1 MNRLNVFRCE
11 RWIVNQLNLHYQDAL
26 LRNSRN
32 EKKFLRAYR
41 LRVFGCGLLLLL
53 TVLLVLTYR
62 QAERQAESDIRN
74 LTLVLEAR
82 LDSGLLQPLQGSLRR
97 IARMLERSSSQ
108 GDFLN
113 EEIIEDLRDQMLG
126 IPQGVDFDLIDT
138 NGQPLF
144 SSKGA
149 VAQPSSDKLRY
160 WSFLSRIPSGKIA
173 GRMGEML
180 IEQDKGHQLLRVAM
194 PVSNHEQRFVG
205 WITAS
210 LPLSAVL
217 ELFDKV
223 DVGLG
228 GTITIRRVDEP
239 EIFLR
244 APPLENPYAFLMQ
257 DALSE
262 QLASGVREGKLHMR
276 SHIDGVER
284 LYGFKRIGDFPLAL
298 SIGLAC
304 QDYLEE
310 WYFMSGVS
318 TALSVI
324 FFLIILGFDKRL
336 QRVRLREAEA
346 EKELRQ
352 ADDRTRNL
360 LDTVGHAILGIDLD
374 GRCVFGNAACRR
386 LFNIRE
392 GQSLTNILVDE
403 YLHIPSGEC
412 ATRLTE
418 KILAI
423 VADGEELHCNEDLR
437 IADRSEVMWM
447 DIRAYPSLS
456 DGELVGAIVTLQD
469 ISEHKKAIQCISFMA
484 YHDALTGLPN
494 RRQIQEHVERTIVK
508 HSMGVGGFSLLYLD
522 VDNFKIIND
531 SLGHVAGDAVLC
543 MLAERLK
550 QIEGVDSVARLGGD
564 EFLIMVPSSSLIP
577 LKELIPKL
585 SARVREPWSVEGC
598 LVEME
603 LSIGVAK
610 YPNHGDSFNDLFKA
624 ADIALNQ
631 AKKNGRNH
639 HFMYNEEMG
648 GLAIKRLQLQMELR
662 GALQNEELEIYY
674 QPQIELTT
682 GDIVGAEA
690 LLRWCHPQRGMIPP
704 SEFIPEAEA
713 SGLIL
718 PIGNWI
724 LRTVCNQAVAW
735 QRMGLGRRVVAVNC
749 SAVQFKQGDFVNDVA
764 QALADSG
771 LEPALLELELTESI
785 LIEDT
790 ERMIATV
797 RKLKAMGVKL
807 SIDDFGTGYS
817 SMAYLK
823 HLAVDKLKIDRSF
836 IRYLAENPDDRVI
849 VQAMVTLAH
858 NLKLQVVAEGVE
870 TEAALRILVS
880 QGCDEVQGYF
890 FSRPLPVIDFE
901 TFISNRDK
909 VKELIWQEGRRRF

>member
-1 MNRLNVFRCE
+1 M
-11 RWIVNQLNLHYQDAL
+11 
-26 LRNSRN
+26 RNSRK
-32 EKKFLRAYR
+32 EKNFLRTYR
-41 LRVFGCGLLLLL
+41 LRVFGCCLLLLL

-74 LTLVLEAR
+74 LILVLEAR
-82 LDSGLLQPLQGSLRR
+82 LDSGLLQPLQDSLHR
-97 IARMLERSSSQ
+97 ITRIVEKSSFQ
-108 GDFLN
+108 GGLLN
-113 EEIIEDLRDQMLG
+113 EDVIEDLREQILAV
-126 IPQGVDFDLIDT
+126 PAGVDFDLIDA
-138 NGQPLF
+138 NAQLLF
-144 SSKGA
+144 SSKGIL
-149 VAQPSSDKLRY
+149 AQPSFDQLRY
-160 WSFLSRIPSGKIA
+160 WSMLSRKQPEQSA
-173 GRMGEML
+173 SRMGEML

-194 PVSNHEQRFVG
+194 PVSHHERHFVG
-205 WITAS
+205 WVTAS
-210 LPLSAVL
+210 LPLSTVL
-217 ELFDKV
+217 DLFNKV
-223 DVGLG
+223 DVGPG
-228 GTITIRRVDEP
+228 GAITIRRIDP
-239 EIFLR
+239 HEIILR
-244 APPLENPYAFLMQ
+244 DPLLENPYAFLMQ
-257 DALSE
+257 DALSK
-262 QLASGVREGKLHMR
+262 QLALGVREGRLHMR
-276 SHIDGVER
+276 SHVDGIER

-298 SIGLAC
+298 SIGLAY

-318 TALSVI
+318 SALSAI
-324 FFLIILGFDKRL
+324 FFLITLGFDKRL

-346 EKELRQ
+346 EKEVRQ
-352 ADDRTRNL
+352 ADDRTRHL

-374 GRCVFGNAACRR
+374 GRCIFGNAACRR

-403 YLHIPSGEC
+403 YLRIPSGES

-423 VADGEELHCNEDLR
+423 VADGEELHCNEDLK

-447 DIRAYPSLS
+447 DIRAYPSVS
-456 DGELVGAIVTLQD
+456 NGVLVGAVVTLQD
-469 ISEHKKAIQCISFMA
+469 ISDHKKAIQCISFMA

-494 RRQIQEHVERTIVK
+494 RRQIQELVERNINK
-508 HSMGVGGFSLLYLD
+508 SAVGAVGFSLLYLD
-522 VDNFKIIND
+522 VDNFKTIND

-550 QIEGVDSVARLGGD
+550 EISGVESVARLGGD
-564 EFLIMVPSSSLIP
+564 EFLIMVPSSSVTP

-598 LVEME
+598 LVEIE
-603 LSIGVAK
+603 LSIGVAM
-610 YPNHGDSFNDLFKA
+610 YPDHGDSFNDLFKA

-639 HFMYNEEMG
+639 HFTYNEEMG
-648 GLAIKRLQLQMELR
+648 ELAIKRLQLQVELR
-662 GALQNEELEIYY
+662 SALQNEELEIYY

-690 LLRWCHPQRGMIPP
+690 LLRWCHPQRGMIAP

-718 PIGNWI
+718 PLGSWI

-749 SAVQFKQGDFVNDVA
+749 SAVQFKQGDLVNDVA

-797 RKLKAMGVKL
+797 LKLKAMGVRL

-823 HLAVDKLKIDRSF
+823 HLTVDKLKIDRSF
-836 IRYLAENPDDRVI
+836 IRNLAENPDDRVI

-870 TEAALRILVS
+870 TEAALRILIA

-890 FSRPLPVIDFE
+890 FSRPLPVTDFE
-901 TFISNRDK
+901 AFISASRQCERADL
-909 VKELIWQEGRRRF
+909 VGA

>member
-1 MNRLNVFRCE
+1 MMNK
-11 RWIVNQLNLHYQDAL
+11 LNLRHQNVL
-26 LRNSRN
+26 LRNSRE
-32 EKKFLRAYR
+32 EKSFLRIYR
-41 LRVFGCGLLLLL
+41 LRVFGCVLLLLL
-53 TVLLVLTYR
+53 TILLVLTYR

-82 LDSGLLQPLQGSLRR
+82 LDSGFLQPLQDGLHR
-97 IARMLERSSSQ
+97 IARIVEKSSFQ
-108 GDFLN
+108 GKPLKKGV
-113 EEIIEDLRDQMLG
+113 IEDLRDQILAVSVD
-126 IPQGVDFDLIDT
+126 VDFDLVDT
-138 NGQPLF
+138 NGKLLF
-144 SSKGA
+144 SSKD
-149 VAQPSSDKLRY
+149 VSAQPSFDQLRY
-160 WSFLSRIPSGKIA
+160 WSILGRKQA
-173 GRMGEML
+173 EQTVTRMGEML

-194 PVSNHEQRFVG
+194 PVNDVERRFVG

-210 LPLSAVL
+210 LPLSTVL
-217 ELFDKV
+217 DLFNKV
-223 DVGLG
+223 DVGPAG
-228 GTITIRRVDEP
+228 SITIRRIDQH
-239 EIFLR
+239 EIILR
-244 APPLENPYAFLMQ
+244 DPPLENPYTFLMK

-262 QLASGVREGKLHMR
+262 QLASGVREGKLRMR

-284 LYGFKRIGDFPLAL
+284 LYGFKRIGEFPLAL

-304 QDYLEE
+304 QDYLQE

-318 TALSVI
+318 AVLSAF

-336 QRVRLREAEA
+336 RRVRLREAEA

-352 ADDRTRNL
+352 ADDRTRHL

-392 GQSLTNILVDE
+392 GQSLTSIVVDE
-403 YLHIPSGEC
+403 YLRIPSGEC
-412 ATRLTE
+412 ATSLTE

-423 VADGEELHCNEDLR
+423 VADGEELHCNEELK
-437 IADRSEVMWM
+437 IADRPEVMWM
-447 DIRAYPSLS
+447 DIRAYPSVCN
-456 DGELVGAIVTLQD
+456 GVLVGAVVTLQD

-494 RRQIQEHVERTIVK
+494 RRRIQDHVERNINK
-508 HSMGVGGFSLLYLD
+508 HTVGAVGFSLLYLD
-522 VDNFKIIND
+522 IDNFKTIND
-531 SLGHVAGDAVLC
+531 SLGHVAGDAVLR

-550 QIEGVDSVARLGGD
+550 EVSGVESVGRLGGD
-564 EFLIMVPSSSLIP
+564 EFLIMVPSSLVTPLERLIT
-577 LKELIPKL
+577 KL
-585 SARVREPWSVEGC
+585 SARVREPWRVEGC
-598 LVEME
+598 LVEIE
-603 LSIGVAK
+603 LSIGVAA
-610 YPNHGDSFNDLFKA
+610 YPDHGDSFNDLFKA

-631 AKKNGRNH
+631 AKKNGRNRH
-639 HFMYNEEMG
+639 STYTAEMG
-648 GLAIKRLQLQMELR
+648 ELAIKRLQLQVELR
-662 GALQNEELEIYY
+662 TALQNEEFEIYY
-674 QPQIELTT
+674 QPQIELAT

-718 PIGNWI
+718 PVGRWI

-749 SAVQFKQGDFVNDVA
+749 SAVQFKQGDLVNDVA
-764 QALADSG
+764 RALADSG

-785 LIEDT
+785 LIDDT
-790 ERMIATV
+790 DRMIATV
-797 RKLKAMGVKL
+797 LKLKAMGVKL

-823 HLAVDKLKIDRSF
+823 HLTVDKLKIDQSF
-836 IRYLAENPDDRVI
+836 IRNLAENPDDRVI

-870 TEAALRILVS
+870 TEAALRVLIT

-890 FSRPLPVIDFE
+890 FSRPLPASDFE
-901 TFISNRDK
+901 AFIKAPRQSERTDFLG
-909 VKELIWQEGRRRF
+909 VA